1 VSVQWDDANL
11 VFSEVVETSIR
22 RMMDVDLR
30 IQIVWSLDVKVR
42 SDLPMHDHGRG
53 SLCSQVVKNSM

>member
-1 VSVQWDDANL
+1 MSVQWDDANL

-30 IQIVWSLDVKVR
+30 IQIVWSLDVKVG
-42 SDLPMHDHGRG
+42 SDLPMHDHERG
-53 SLCSQVVKNSM
+53 SLCIQVVKNSM